1 MALIHVFSVPSLR
14 LNQKETEAIVL
25 RPFGPWSS
33 ALSSKSVSVCHS
45 THFFFKAANVQSA
58 VSLPGPG
65 TGEQNE
71 AGPFVIEWIPDLLPR
86 CQMGELRITFEF
98 GHEKSG
104 QSDPCEKTNGTE
116 KVGRKKSDSNQSK
129 PVKTV
134 EILTVVV
141 WDMLQSGPS
150 LCFFSQITYRIISY
164 NQWHTN
170 IGQNI

>member
-1 MALIHVFSVPSLR
+1 MPLELHQSFVKNTDGSYSRFQCPEPQIEPEGNRSDRPQAIRPMELR
-14 LNQKETEAIVL
+14 TFLKVGKCLPLN
-25 RPFGPWSS
+25 PFFFF
-33 ALSSKSVSVCHS
+33 
-45 THFFFKAANVQSA
+45 FFFKAANVQSA

-65 TGEQNE
+65 TAEQNE

-129 PVKTV
+129 PAKTV

-141 WDMLQSGPS
+141 
-150 LCFFSQITYRIISY
+150 
-164 NQWHTN
+164 
-170 IGQNI
+170 